1 MIPAPSPFA
10 HQANSNPPASIAI
23 VRGGHLRLAE
33 HHLIIEWFLVPTA
46 YSFTQFG
53 AGDASIEPPNLF
65 TYIGVDD
72 IPKDLHATV
81 EGVSKV
87 KLSGGRVVPRHLPF
101 SSNEPKFSRCWPKDK
116 QEVQNAIREAQR
128 LVDRAIAEIEGS
140 DHTNFVT
147 WFGGYSD
154 YMANRVKENL
164 IGFKA
169 CLNFAGYT
177 IKCGYYDL
185 DYLDYCDISKQLQ
198 GRCSVTDTSLDQ
210 SPVKEKSRSTNNSI

>member
-1 MIPAPSPFA
+1 MIPALSPFA
-10 HQANSNPPASIAI
+10 HQANLIPPASPVI

-33 HHLIIEWFLVPTA
+33 HHLIIEWFLVPTT

-53 AGDASIEPPNLF
+53 AGDDSIEQPNLF

-101 SSNEPKFSRCWPKDK
+101 SSNEPKFSRCRSKDK

-128 LVDRAIAEIEGS
+128 LVDRAIAEVEGS

-164 IGFKA
+164 IGLKA
-169 CLNFAGYT
+169 HLNFSGYT
-177 IKCGYYDL
+177 IKCGYYGVGS
-185 DYLDYCDISKQLQ
+185 CDISK
-198 GRCSVTDTSLDQ
+198 
-210 SPVKEKSRSTNNSI
+210 